1 MEGEIAMEHRKIE
14 DSVSQIPS
22 STELFIA
29 ETFKYILEQI
39 SFQTGDSW
47 KGTFLKI
54 CQPFILC

>member
-39 SFQTGDSW
+39 SFQTRDSW
-47 KGTFLKI
+47 KGTF
-54 CQPFILC
+54 